1 MMDIILKRG
10 PKKTMPVLQEGELGY
25 ALDEQSLYIG
35 TTSLSDNKLLS
46 TINKSMLL
54 SIGNNIEIDNTNI
67 NDHNAIEY
75 TIKIKK
81 ELNMK
86 IMKLLVITNGI
97 NIEYT
102 IYETNELG
110 IVSNYITI
118 KPILDNGF
126 IKLIA
131 NITTNNW
138 IVSFNKN
145 YI

>member
-1 MMDIILKRG
+1 
-10 PKKTMPVLQEGELGY
+10 MPVLQEGELGY